1 MKPITLL
8 LLFLFGSIALFAG
21 DKDSSKTD
29 AEIPDEK
36 LKALTALLKTLD
48 SAEKAMQYKTGSVA
62 LNNKVA
68 HINLPAGF
76 KFIDAAQT
84 RYILHKIWGN
94 PEDPSLLGMI
104 VPDSFHINSDNV
116 PWVFTVS
123 YEDMGYVKDDD
134 ADNIK
139 YDELLTDLRKSQEEA
154 NPERKKEGYAA
165 MHLLGWASAPY
176 YDKQNKVL
184 HWAKEF
190 SVEGEEAKTLNY
202 EVRVLGR
209 KGVLSLTAIA
219 TMDQLAE
226 VKKNIPAIL
235 KMAEYDKG
243 YKYEEFDSGVD
254 KVAAWTI
261 GGLVAGKLLAKAGL
275 LVFLAKFWKLIVIGV
290 AGAGAA
296 IKKFF
301 GIRKKEE
308 DTGIVQTDAGDTSA
322 NT

>member
-1 MKPITLL
+1 MKPIPLF
-8 LLFLFGSIALFAG
+8 LLFLFGSLSLFAG
-21 DKDSSKTD
+21 DKDSSKAD
-29 AEIPDEK
+29 AELADQK
-36 LKALTALLKTLD
+36 LKELSVFLKTLD
-48 SAEKAMQYKTGSVA
+48 SAEKAMQYKTGAVA
-62 LNNKVA
+62 LSNNVA

-76 KFIDAAQT
+76 KFIDAVQT
-84 RYILHKIWGN
+84 RYILHKLWGN

-104 VPDSFHINSDNV
+104 VPDSFHLNSDNV

-123 YEDMGYVKDDD
+123 YEDMGYVKDND

-139 YDELLTDLRKSQEEA
+139 YDELLADIRKSQEEA
-154 NPERKKEGYAA
+154 NADRKKEGYAA
-165 MHLLGWASAPY
+165 MHLMGWASAPY

-190 SVEGEEAKTLNY
+190 SVEGEETKTLNY

-219 TMDQLAE
+219 TMDQLAG

-275 LVFLAKFWKLIVIGV
+275 LVFLAKFWKLILIGV

-308 DTGIVQTDAGDTSA
+308 DTGIEPTNAGDTSM

>member
-1 MKPITLL
+1 MKPITLILIL
-8 LLFLFGSIALFAG
+8 LVSNLALFAG
-21 DKDSSKTD
+21 DKDSSKAD
-29 AEIPDEK
+29 NELANEK
-36 LKALTALLKTLD
+36 LKELSAFLKTLD
-48 SAEKAMQYKTGSVA
+48 SAEKAMQYKTGSVP
-62 LNNKVA
+62 LSNNVA

-76 KFIDAAQT
+76 KFIDAVQT
-84 RYILHKIWGN
+84 RYILHKLWGN

-104 VPDSFHINSDNV
+104 VPDSFHLNSANV

-139 YDELLTDLRKSQEEA
+139 YDELLADLRKGQEEA

-190 SVEGEEAKTLNY
+190 SVEGEDAKTLNY

-219 TMDQLAE
+219 TMDQLSE

-243 YKYEEFDSGVD
+243 FKYEEFDSGVD

-261 GGLVAGKLLAKAGL
+261 GGLVAGKLLAKAGM
-275 LVFLAKFWKLIVIGV
+275 LVFLAKFWKLILIGV

-301 GIRKKEE
+301 GFRKKDE
-308 DTGIVQTDAGDTSA
+308 DTGIVPADAGDTSA
-322 NT
+322 NA